1 MSDSKKHWEQIYSAK
16 APLEVSWYQKNT
28 TLSIQFI
35 RNTHIALDAPII
47 DVGGGASVLVDNLSD
62 QGYSNISVLDISSTA
77 IKHAQERLGRK
88 ASKIEWFIQDI
99 TQFAPPH
106 NFSLWHDRAVFH
118 FLTEKS
124 ERDDYVK
131 AVKRTLDLDGH
142 LIIAAFAIGGP
153 AKCSGLSIVQY
164 DAKRLLAELGDEF
177 NLVEEMDELH
187 MTPANKQ
194 QKFSYF
200 RFVRQFAETY
210 A

>member
-16 APLEVSWYQKNT
+16 APLEVSWYQKKP
-28 TLSIQFI
+28 TLSIQII

-62 QGYSNISVLDISSTA
+62 QGYSNISVLDISQTA
-77 IKHAQERLGRK
+77 INYARERLGRK

-99 TQFAPPH
+99 TRFAPPH
-106 NFSLWHDRAVFH
+106 KFSLWHDRAVFH

-153 AKCSGLSIVQY
+153 SECSGLSIVQY

-187 MTPANKQ
+187 TTPANKQ

-200 RFVRQFAETY
+200 RFVRQFAET
-210 A
+210 